1 MSRTGSGWSPGCAS
15 TLLASFRRVDTSL
28 RAPSG
33 AERVASAVLV
43 LGAVAV
49 VLAALPF
56 KPFDLD
62 RFFVPKELILALTTA
77 SIAVAL
83 IETSRRIEVARIDLV
98 LLAWLALNTVSAAFA
113 TNGWLAGRAL
123 GVTAGGVATFWCA
136 RAIACTGA
144 GRWVV
149 PGLAFATVVASATSL
164 AQAYGW
170 SSEFISVNRAPGG
183 TLGNRNFVAHLAAIG
198 VPALLYLTL
207 GSRRWYGSILPAA
220 GLATSAAALVMSRTR
235 AAWLALAV
243 AGMVLLAAA
252 VWRRRIIFTG
262 AVLGRATLAVV
273 LIAGAAAAAITLPNE
288 LRWNSDSPYLET
300 ATDVVNYREGS
311 GRGRLIQYRNSAKLA
326 IDNPLLGVGPGNWS
340 VAYPDV
346 ASRRDPSLDD
356 SGMTANPWPSSD
368 WVAFLAERGIPAF
381 LALAMT
387 FFLTA
392 VSALRRVARATTT
405 AGGMRAL
412 ALAGTVLVTALVGA
426 FDAVLLLGAPS
437 LIAWALIG
445 ALMAPVNA
453 RWSFT
458 PSESVRRIALV
469 LALALA
475 ALFIVRGIS
484 QVLAMAVYS
493 DSPKRAATIARAARM
508 DPGSYRLR
516 MRAAQSAANRGQ
528 CRTAI
533 QHAEAARDLYPNA
546 PGPKA
551 ILRRCR

>member
-1 MSRTGSGWSPGCAS
+1 M
-15 TLLASFRRVDTSL
+15 LLASLRRVDSSL
-28 RAPSG
+28 RAPSA
-33 AERVASAVLV
+33 AERVAAIVLIT
-43 LGAVAV
+43 GAIAV

-62 RFFVPKELILALTTA
+62 RFFVPKELVLALTTA

-83 IETSRRIEVARIDLV
+83 IETSRRIEVARLDLL
-98 LLAWLALNTVSAAFA
+98 LLAWLALNTVSALLA

-136 RAIACTGA
+136 RAIACTAA
-144 GRWVV
+144 GRWVI
-149 PGLAFATVVASATSL
+149 PGLAFATVVASITSL

-170 SSEFISVNRAPGG
+170 SSEYVSVNRAPGG

-198 VPALLYLTL
+198 LPSLLYLSL
-207 GSRRWYGSILPAA
+207 GSRRLPGSILPAL
-220 GLATSAAALVMSRTR
+220 GLAVSAAALVMSRTR
-235 AAWLALAV
+235 AAWLALIV
-243 AGMVLLAAA
+243 AGGVLLVVA
-252 VWRRRIIFTG
+252 VWRRSLLLTG
-262 AVLGRATLAVV
+262 GVLARAVV
-273 LIAGAAAAAITLPNE
+273 VALLVAGAATAAMVLPNK

-311 GRGRLIQYRNSAKLA
+311 GRGRLIQYRNSVKLA
-326 IDNPLLGVGPGNWS
+326 TDNPLLGVGPGNWS
-340 VAYPDV
+340 VAYPKV
-346 ASRRDPSLDD
+346 ASRRDPSLDR

-368 WVAFLAERGIPAF
+368 WVAFLSERGIPAF
-381 LALAMT
+381 AALALT
-387 FFLTA
+387 FILVA
-392 VSALRRVARATTT
+392 LGALRRAARATTT

-458 PSESVRRIALV
+458 PSDAVRRVALV
-469 LALALA
+469 TALALA
-475 ALFIVRGIS
+475 AVFVVRGIS
-484 QVLAMAVYS
+484 QVLAMAVYAE
-493 DSPKRAATIARAARM
+493 SPTRAATIRRAAGI

-516 MRAAQSAANRGQ
+516 MRAAQSAAGRGQ
-528 CRTAI
+528 CRAAAR
-533 QHAEAARDLYPNA
+533 HAEAARDLYPNA
-546 PGPKA
+546 AAPRA
-551 ILRRCR
+551 VLRRCRRAS